1 MNTVFVNDCAAD
13 GCYKKNLGKGK
24 QMCKEHQ
31 QMYDDGK
38 PFKAFYGKTVLK
50 KEFQSKQSSST
61 DRLAA
66 TRRRGF

>member
-1 MNTVFVNDCAAD
+1 MKTKTVFVNDCAAD

-31 QMYDDGK
+31 QMYEDGK
-38 PFKAFYGKTVLK
+38 PFKAFFGKTVLK

-61 DRLAA
+61 DR
-66 TRRRGF
+66 

>member
-1 MNTVFVNDCAAD
+1 MVMKYLKKRKNNNMKTVFVNDCAAD

-31 QMYDDGK
+31 QMYDEGK

-50 KEFQSKQSSST
+50 KEYHEKT
-61 DRLAA
+61 K
-66 TRRRGF
+66 

>member
-31 QMYDDGK
+31 QMYEEGK

-61 DRLAA
+61 DR
-66 TRRRGF
+66 

>member
-1 MNTVFVNDCAAD
+1 METKMNTVFVNDCAAA

-31 QMYDDGK
+31 QMYDDGI

-61 DRLAA
+61 DR
-66 TRRRGF
+66 